1 MIKIGN
7 YSIGEARLKKVVGE
21 GMPLAE
27 AYPNLP
33 SDILEQLQED
43 KYNILRQR
51 NWRCDIQPA
60 ISELGYK
67 PEYNLQRGVK
77 ETIKWY
83 KDNKWL

>member
-33 SDILEQLQED
+33 SDILEQLQEEANRRFGTKTKKKKQSKKKLNHD
-43 KYNILRQR
+43 
-51 NWRCDIQPA
+51 
-60 ISELGYK
+60 
-67 PEYNLQRGVK
+67 
-77 ETIKWY
+77 
-83 KDNKWL
+83 